1 MEPLST
7 DKLTSAQAS
16 TTSEKEEGARQCPE
30 DKCFLRSGE
39 NSTTRDLE
47 ESERTLIEG
56 GEDGED
62 GIPSMKKLARSHR
75 LVWGRGLKQSQCS
88 YSSDFIPIASVNMVR
103 RLAHICTQH
112 VHENLPFLA

>member
-16 TTSEKEEGARQCPE
+16 TTSGKEEGARQCPE
-30 DKCFLRSGE
+30 DKCLLMSGE

-47 ESERTLIEG
+47 ESEKTSLSEG
-56 GEDGED
+56 GEDGGD

-103 RLAHICTQH
+103 RLAQICTQH
-112 VHENLPFLA
+112 VHENLP